1 MRPAIVQAVLIK
13 ILRELLAFAK
23 RWPATFYRIYL
34 L

>member
-13 ILRELLAFAK
+13 ILRELLMFSK
-23 RWPATFYRIYL
+23 PCPDTSDKIYL